1 MASCVEME
9 KGDIFVCKTC
19 GLELKV
25 TKTCSCIVGK
35 EITCT
40 VPLQCCGKDM
50 IKK

>member
-25 TKTCSCIVGK
+25 TKPCSCIVGK

-40 VPLQCCGKDM
+40 VPLQCCGNDM

>member
-1 MASCVEME
+1 MASCIEME

-19 GLELKV
+19 GLELQVNKA
-25 TKTCSCIVGK
+25 CSCIAGK
-35 EITCT
+35 DISCI